1 MAFGDGLQPKS
12 AGTST
17 GFTTVK
23 KSGFATFN
31 RFGKQA
37 DINTSEGLLNLAK
50 MQGGAIAESAEDI
63 VHPRKSLLS
72 RISTG
77 FKESFS
83 TFVDIISTPSEIV
96 AGLLDP
102 DTTVSQA
109 IKENLKPS
117 DVFFGESDKDDTA
130 LQKVGNFFVRTA
142 TDILLDPLTYVT
154 FGASRGIFG
163 LTAAAKVPV
172 IGEAGGVKVFK
183 ALSKEGEE
191 LLSRG
196 IQLQKQGLAR
206 SAEITGK
213 ARGLAGEELDNFV
226 KSTIDAELDPDF
238 VRQSL
243 GAMFSNPNTAH
254 LAEKMLDKG
263 GVKFFGQTILSG
275 KGRRNPRG

>member
-109 IKENLKPS
+109 IK
-117 DVFFGESDKDDTA
+117 
-130 LQKVGNFFVRTA
+130 
-142 TDILLDPLTYVT
+142 
-154 FGASRGIFG
+154 
-163 LTAAAKVPV
+163 
-172 IGEAGGVKVFK
+172 
-183 ALSKEGEE
+183 
-191 LLSRG
+191 
-196 IQLQKQGLAR
+196 
-206 SAEITGK
+206 
-213 ARGLAGEELDNFV
+213 
-226 KSTIDAELDPDF
+226 
-238 VRQSL
+238 
-243 GAMFSNPNTAH
+243 
-254 LAEKMLDKG
+254 
-263 GVKFFGQTILSG
+263 
-275 KGRRNPRG
+275 